1 MVESGDTDVTRIL
14 QRASCGD
21 DSAVR
26 KLMPLVY
33 DELRALAE
41 SYLQRERPDHT
52 LQATALVHEAYMR
65 LIRQEEVEWQNRA
78 HFFGVAAQAIRRIL
92 VDHARGHLR
101 AKRGGQRHRV
111 KLEEDV
117 ALARHG
123 DLDLL
128 ALDEALEKLAE
139 FNTRAARVV
148 ELRFF
153 GGLSREETADY
164 LGISLRTVG
173 DDWRLA
179 RAWLRR
185 ELGEGTES

>member
-1 MVESGDTDVTRIL
+1 MGASEDVNVTRIL
-14 QRASCGD
+14 KKASSGD
-21 DSAVR
+21 DSAVK

-41 SYLQRERPDHT
+41 SYLKQERPDHT
-52 LQATALVHEAYMR
+52 LQATALVHEAYVR
-65 LIRQEEVEWQNRA
+65 LIGQESVEWQNRA

-92 VDHARGHLR
+92 VDYARHHGR
-101 AKRGGQRHRV
+101 AKRGGGRQRVRLDEDIAL
-111 KLEEDV
+111 LEE
-117 ALARHG
+117 R

-128 ALDEALEKLAE
+128 ALDEAVEKLADFHE
-139 FNTRAARVV
+139 RAARVV

-153 GGLSREETADY
+153 GGLDRKEVAEF
-164 LGISLRTVG
+164 LGVSLRTVG

-185 ELGEGTES
+185 ELGEGS